1 MRTSERVIFA
11 LAILILTFFTIA
23 TYESNRE
30 LRVEFNHMEE
40 RLQEAET
47 VNKATLELIADLQG
61 KAQSASET
69 MQLVKG
75 AGSQSPR

>member
-11 LAILILTFFTIA
+11 LAILILTFFTMV

-30 LRVEFNHMEE
+30 LRVELNRMEE

-69 MQLVKG
+69 MQLVMG